1 MKKIDLGQTITI
13 LANVGVIAGIVFLGI
28 ELNQN
33 TRQLAL
39 ELQWRVNDRMIQNN
53 RDLMGAN
60 PVSVFAKSVDSPEEM
75 TFEEFQAA
83 GALVFNFLGVWEDR
97 YFLYEAG
104 LIEDEEWKEFID
116 DDIFFTLGYR
126 FAQEFW
132 QESKSLFEPE
142 FVEYVDQKIQS
153 VDANANY
160 QWWLD
165 TMERL
170 RAAQ

>member
-1 MKKIDLGQTITI
+1 MKKIDLGQMITI
-13 LANVGVIAGIVFLGI
+13 LANIGVIAGIIFLAI

-39 ELQWRVNDRMIQNN
+39 ELEWQVNDRMIQNN

-60 PVSVFAKSVDSPEEM
+60 PAAVFAKSVVSPQDLSY
-75 TFEEFQAA
+75 EEFQAA
-83 GALVFNFLGVWEDR
+83 GALVFNFLSVWEDR

-104 LIEDEEWKEFID
+104 LLEDEEWKDFID

-132 QESKSLFEPE
+132 RETRNLFEPE
-142 FVEYVDQKIQS
+142 FVEYVDQRLRS
-153 VDANANY
+153 VDPNANY
-160 QWWLD
+160 QLWVN
-165 TMERL
+165 TMERI
-170 RAAQ
+170 RAAE